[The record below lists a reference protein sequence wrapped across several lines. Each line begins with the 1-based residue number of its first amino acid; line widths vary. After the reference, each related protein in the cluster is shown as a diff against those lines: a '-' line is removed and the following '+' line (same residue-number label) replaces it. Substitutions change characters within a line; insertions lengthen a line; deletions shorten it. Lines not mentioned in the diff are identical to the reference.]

1 MTSAAIVQ
9 AIFDVAAR
17 SGAQEGADPRVFI
30 VSDSLGETAELVT
43 KAALSQF
50 AGRAVSLHRFPMITS
65 GNDVDAIVLAATQ
78 RPTLI
83 VYTLIVPEVRD
94 AMAALTEQ
102 HGVIA
107 IDVMGPMM
115 DGFIQLLGAPPQL
128 RPGLIHQMDAAY
140 FRRIECVE
148 FAVKYDDARDPK
160 GFLRADVVLLGV
172 SRCSKTPVSM
182 YLAHRLCKVA
192 NLPLVPEVPL
202 PKEIFQ
208 VSRQKMVGFRIDPR
222 TLTGIRIE
230 RMRTM
235 GLRRDANYA
244 DPGRILAELEWADEV
259 YKKLGCAVIDVS
271 NKAIEE
277 TAVRVLE
284 IVTPPPDRGAKSS
297 VSGSFPALEPG

>member
-1 MTSAAIVQ
+1 MPSHAVAQ
-9 AIFDVAAR
+9 ALSDVAAR
-17 SGAQEGADPRVFI
+17 AAASSVDAPRVFI

-50 AGRAVSLHRFPMITS
+50 GQTPVSMHRFPMIS
-65 GNDVDAIVLAATQ
+65 LPSDVAAIVDAAAEY
-78 RPTLI
+78 PTLL

-94 AMAALTEQ
+94 TMALLTEQ
-102 HGVIA
+102 RGIIA

-115 DGFIQLLGAPPQL
+115 SGFVQLLGTLPKL

-160 GFLRADVVLLGV
+160 GFLKADVVLMGV

-182 YLAHRLCKVA
+182 YLAHRLLKVA
-192 NLPLVPEVPL
+192 NLPLVPEVPI
-202 PKEIFQ
+202 PKEIFE
-208 VSRQKMVGFRIDPR
+208 VPRHKMVGFRIDPR
-222 TLTGIRIE
+222 KLTNIRVE

-235 GLRRDANYA
+235 GLRRDASYA
-244 DPGRILAELEWADEV
+244 DMGRILAELEWADAL

-271 NKAIEE
+271 NKAVEE

-284 IVTPPPDRGAKSS
+284 IVA
-297 VSGSFPALEPG
+297 PATEQDASAAH

>member
-1 MTSAAIVQ
+1 MPSAAVAQ
-9 AIFDVAAR
+9 ALFDVATRAATM
-17 SGAQEGADPRVFI
+17 SVGCPRVFI

-50 AGRAVSLHRFPMITS
+50 GDAPISMHRFPMITS
-65 GNDVDAIVLAATQ
+65 ASDVDAIVLAATEH
-78 RPTLI
+78 PTLI
-83 VYTLIVPEVRD
+83 VYTLIVPDVRQ
-94 AMAALTEQ
+94 AMDALTEKR
-102 HGVIA
+102 GIIA

-115 DGFIQLLGAPPQL
+115 SGFIQLLGQPPKL

-160 GFLRADVVLLGV
+160 GFLLADIVLLGV

-182 YLAHRLCKVA
+182 YLAHRRYRVA

-208 VSRQKMVGFRIDPR
+208 VPRHHMVGFRIDPR
-222 TLTGIRIE
+222 TLTDIRIE

-244 DPGRILAELEWADEV
+244 DPGRILGELEWADQV
-259 YKKLGCAVIDVS
+259 YRKLGCAVIDVT

-284 IVTPPPDRGAKSS
+284 IVAPPPRSEH
-297 VSGSFPALEPG
+297 SGSFPAAEGA

>member
-1 MTSAAIVQ
+1 MPSAAVAQ
-9 AIFDVAAR
+9 ALFDVAAR
-17 SGAQEGADPRVFI
+17 SAAVSPNGPRVFI

-50 AGRAVSLHRFPMITS
+50 GDTLISMHRFPMITS
-65 GNDVDAIVLAATQ
+65 GSDIDAIVLAATE

-83 VYTLIVPEVRD
+83 VYTLIVPEVRQ
-94 AMAALTEQ
+94 AMDALTEA
-102 HGVIA
+102 HAVIA

-115 DGFIQLLGAPPQL
+115 SGFIQLLGEPPQL
-128 RPGLIHQMDAAY
+128 RPGLIHQMDSAY

-160 GFLRADVVLLGV
+160 GFLLADIVLLGV

-182 YLAHRLCKVA
+182 YLAHRRYRVA

-208 VSRQKMVGFRIDPR
+208 VPRHHMVGFRIDPR
-222 TLTGIRIE
+222 TLTDIRIE

-244 DPGRILAELEWADEV
+244 DPGRILGELEWADEV
-259 YKKLGCAVIDVS
+259 YRKLGCAVIDVT

-277 TAVRVLE
+277 TAVRVLD
-284 IVTPPPDRGAKSS
+284 IVAPPPRAEHAESY
-297 VSGSFPALEPG
+297 PANDGR

>member
-1 MTSAAIVQ
+1 MPSAAVAQ
-9 AIFDVAAR
+9 ALFDVAAR
-17 SGAQEGADPRVFI
+17 SAATAADGPRVFI

-50 AGRAVSLHRFPMITS
+50 GEAAVSMHRFPMITS
-65 GNDVDAIVLAATQ
+65 GSDIDAIVLAATE

-83 VYTLIVPEVRD
+83 VYTLIVPEVRE
-94 AMAALTEQ
+94 AMNTLTEVR
-102 HGVIA
+102 GVIA

-115 DGFIQLLGAPPQL
+115 SGFIQLLGAPPQL

-160 GFLRADVVLLGV
+160 GFLLADVVLLGV

-182 YLAHRLCKVA
+182 YLAHRRYRVA

-208 VSRQKMVGFRIDPR
+208 VPRQKMVGFRIDPR
-222 TLTGIRIE
+222 TLTDIRVE

-244 DPGRILAELEWADEV
+244 DPGRILGELDWADQV
-259 YKKLGCAVIDVS
+259 YRKLGCAVIDVT

-284 IVTPPPDRGAKSS
+284 IVAPPPRVEHSS
-297 VSGSFPALEPG
+297 NFAAVE